1 MITAPRYAT
10 RRGLICI
17 ERLWMSDTGSAGAR
31 YAGAITRSPKS
42 YMLIMHQH
50 SKNSR
55 FLRLLTTPGV
65 IPSNIAFVLSLAIM
79 LGIFFADF
87 FTNEDIQLHILYV
100 FPIAL
105 VVMHHDSPM
114 LIALSMIFAVIF
126 MSVTLTHYGLST
138 LSILINVVI
147 GIAAYCAMIYFCY
160 SARFNYLKAMNSAT
174 VDPLTELLNRRG
186 LEPILGLE
194 VARWK
199 RYGEA
204 FSLAM
209 LDLDG
214 FKQLNDAKGHRA
226 GDQALKLFAD
236 ILRGNIRESDTVARV
251 GGDEFVLLM
260 PHAKGMETSI
270 LCEKLCRDVETEMK
284 ARGFNVTVSIG
295 CKTFDDASAVVSDV
309 LNEADKV
316 MYAAKKG
323 GKNCVV
329 YS

>member
-1 MITAPRYAT
+1 
-10 RRGLICI
+10 
-17 ERLWMSDTGSAGAR
+17 
-31 YAGAITRSPKS
+31 
-42 YMLIMHQH
+42 MHQH
-50 SKNSR
+50 RNNRR
-55 FLRLLTTPGV
+55 FLRLLTTPGS
-65 IPSNIAFVLSLAIM
+65 IPTNIAFAVSVVVM

-105 VVMHHDSPM
+105 VVMHHDSPI
-114 LIALSMIFAVIF
+114 LIVISMIFAVIF

-138 LSILINVVI
+138 LSVLINVVI
-147 GIAAYCAMIYFCY
+147 GISAYCAMTYFSY
-160 SARFNYLKAMNSAT
+160 SARANYLKAMNSAT

-199 RYGEA
+199 RYGEV

-214 FKQLNDAKGHRA
+214 FKQLNDEKGHRA
-226 GDQALKLFAD
+226 GDEALKLFAQ
-236 ILRGNIRESDTVARV
+236 ILRANIRESDTVARI

-260 PHAKGMETSI
+260 PHAAGMETNI
-270 LCEKLCRDVETEMK
+270 ICEKLCADVEAQMR
-284 ARGFNVTVSIG
+284 AQGFGVTVSIG
-295 CKTFDDASAVVSDV
+295 CKTFSDVSAVVADV
-309 LNEADKV
+309 LDEADKA
-316 MYAAKKG
+316 MYEAKNG

>member
-1 MITAPRYAT
+1 
-10 RRGLICI
+10 
-17 ERLWMSDTGSAGAR
+17 MSDTGSARAG
-31 YAGAITRSPKS
+31 YAGATTRSAKS
-42 YMLIMHQH
+42 YMLTMRHQ

-65 IPSNIAFVLSLAIM
+65 IPSNIAFGLSVVMM

-105 VVMHHDSPM
+105 VVMHHDSPI
-114 LIALSMIFAVIF
+114 LIVISMIFAVIF
-126 MSVTLTHYGLST
+126 MSVTLTHYGFST

-147 GIAAYCAMIYFCY
+147 GIAAYCAMIYFSY
-160 SARFNYLKAMNSAT
+160 SARVNFLKATNSAT
-174 VDPLTELLNRRG
+174 VDPLTEVLNRRG

-199 RYGEA
+199 RYGEV

-214 FKQLNDAKGHRA
+214 FKELNDQKGHRA
-226 GDQALKLFAD
+226 GDQALKLFAE
-236 ILRGNIRESDTVARV
+236 ILRGNIRESDTVARI

-260 PHAKGMETSI
+260 PHASSAETSI
-270 LCEKLCRDVETEMK
+270 LCEKLCRDVETQMK
-284 ARGFNVTVSIG
+284 ALGFNVTVSIG
-295 CKTFDDASAVVSDV
+295 CKTFDSASRTVSDV